1 VFAAFAL
8 SANAFAV
15 PLTHFSLN
23 ASGGFDAYIYPELTN
38 GTPSLVG
45 GVFTLPQTV
54 NPGYVIIL
62 DNSTSSQHSESGWDD
77 IIHFFSVGL
86 GPVNAIQMLR
96 GGPNQASY
104 YPSLNTVLQSSHVFI
119 VKNSSGIT
127 NFTDYS
133 VTSTVT
139 RNYHFYT
146 GPFPAL
152 VPDGGSTV
160 ILLGLALILLILLHR
175 CLRPSSNLG
184 R

>member
-54 NPGYVIIL
+54 NPGYVVIL
-62 DNSTSSQHSESGWDD
+62 DNSASPQNITSGWDD
-77 IIHFFSVGL
+77 VIHFFSTGL
-86 GPVNAIQMLR
+86 GPVNEIQMLR

-104 YPSLNTVLQSSHVFI
+104 YPSLNTVLHSSHAFV
-119 VKNSSGIT
+119 VKNSTGFT

-152 VPDGGSTV
+152 VPDGGSTA
-160 ILLGLALILLILLHR
+160 ILLGMALIMLILLHR
-175 CLRPSSNLG
+175 SLRPSSNLG